1 MAPQTNQE
9 LAVAVAVLENRIVT
23 LEDSCKIKRAKIE
36 ALEAFQNKMLGYSM
50 AASFCVT
57 LVIQLWQH
65 VS

>member
-9 LAVAVAVLENRIVT
+9 IAVAVAVLLNRIET
-23 LEDSCKIKRAKIE
+23 LEDSCKSKHAKIE

-57 LVIQLWQH
+57 LVVQLWQH
-65 VS
+65 VR

>member
-1 MAPQTNQE
+1 MAPQTHQE
-9 LAVAVAVLENRIVT
+9 LAVEVAVLANRIQT
-23 LEDSCKIKRAKIE
+23 LEDNCKLKRAKIE

-57 LVIQLWQH
+57 LVIQIWQH